1 MTNVLKKTT
10 KKLRN
15 ECSYTQVQRN
25 GDREWNVR
33 NPEQAELLAWEE
45 FRENTYSFLHSTGMA
60 STRLKDMEARD
71 RRRWQLADANKD
83 DKLDREEFSGFLH
96 PETEQRMGEIVVT
109 ELMEDM
115 DSDRTGLEKTINIKQ
130 NKATL
135 LLWLGKDS

>member
-1 MTNVLKKTT
+1 M
-10 KKLRN
+10 
-15 ECSYTQVQRN
+15 QRN
-25 GDREWNVR
+25 GDREWSVR
-33 NPEQAELLAWEE
+33 NPGKAELLTWEE

-83 DKLDREEFSGFLH
+83 DKLDRDEFSGFLH

-115 DSDRTGLEKTINIKQ
+115 DSDRAGLEKTINIKC
-130 NKATL
+130 NKTIL
-135 LLWLGKDS
+135 LLWLGKDG